1 MKKQLLK
8 AIVEMPSSA
17 AYYMGQR
24 DGYACKIKD
33 VLNVIPVESVRAND
47 SVLKELYWWLDM
59 YNDSFAREMGWAQ

>member
-1 MKKQLLK
+1 MKNQLLK
-8 AIVEMPSSA
+8 AITEMPSSA
-17 AYYMGQR
+17 AYYMGQC

-59 YNDSFAREMGWAQ
+59 YNDSFAREMGWM

>member
-1 MKKQLLK
+1 MNSPLLK
-8 AIVEMPSSA
+8 AIAEMPSSA

-47 SVLKELYWWLDM
+47 SVLKELYW
-59 YNDSFAREMGWAQ
+59 

>member
-1 MKKQLLK
+1 MKNQLLK

-33 VLNVIPVESVRAND
+33 VLTAISVEGVQAND
-47 SVLKELYWWLDM
+47 AILKELYWWLDM
-59 YNDSFAREMGWAQ
+59 YNDSFAREMGWM

>member
-1 MKKQLLK
+1 MKNQLLK
-8 AIVEMPSSA
+8 AIAEMPSSA

-59 YNDSFAREMGWAQ
+59 YNDSFAREMGWI

>member
-1 MKKQLLK
+1 MNSPLLK
-8 AIVEMPSSA
+8 AIAEMSSSA

-59 YNDSFAREMGWAQ
+59 YNDSFAREMGWM

>member
-1 MKKQLLK
+1 MKNQLLK
-8 AIVEMPSSA
+8 AIAEMPNSA

-33 VLNVIPVESVRAND
+33 VLNAIPVESVRAND

-59 YNDSFAREMGWAQ
+59 YNDSFAREMGWV